1 MKEYP
6 HIQSS
11 FMKHKGHRDTVF
23 LSDVLWKVARCIDS
37 SDFDALH
44 TCSVARMNELI
55 RGGKSRHVELA
66 LAANGPSLTANGPSL
81 MAAMSAVVT
90 DALRE
95 GAVLLAVEYEVD
107 DGGGGHQQH
116 GDLLFWEP
124 GPLPLPLPGSR
135 GRFVAME
142 CKCLVGGVYIETHK
156 RKRTANAVEQSKR
169 VAQRIQSWL
178 VHLCEHDET
187 FSLCETLCDGACGVA
202 AATLTEHGVTFS

>member
-1 MKEYP
+1 
-6 HIQSS
+6 
-11 FMKHKGHRDTVF
+11 MKHKGHRDTVF
-23 LSDVLWKVARCIDS
+23 LSDVLWKIARCIDGS
-37 SDFDALH
+37 EFDAIH

-66 LAANGPSLTANGPSL
+66 LAANGPSL
-81 MAAMSAVVT
+81 SAVVT

-124 GPLPLPLPGSR
+124 RPLLIPLPGSR

-142 CKCLVGGVYIETHK
+142 CKRLVGGEYIETHK

-187 FSLCETLCDGACGVA
+187 FSLCETICDGACGVA